1 VGSVFPIV
9 LTMAFTLTTGFTPT
23 FEAPFVLS
31 PLFLVELVGR
41 ADLAELRGLGG
52 FDEAKLLG
60 THEAAPEGRH
70 YKGWTWAASAAVI
83 FGGGWAGRSSLRRS
97 RSSINSGSGWVY
109 RVRRSSRSSVVGM
122 CTSII

>member
-1 VGSVFPIV
+1 MGGRPAKRRERNDGDCPQGEHVAGGGFVGSVFAIV

-41 ADLAELRGLGG
+41 ADLAELRRLGG

-70 YKGWTWAASAAVI
+70 YKGWT
-83 FGGGWAGRSSLRRS
+83 
-97 RSSINSGSGWVY
+97 
-109 RVRRSSRSSVVGM
+109 
-122 CTSII
+122 